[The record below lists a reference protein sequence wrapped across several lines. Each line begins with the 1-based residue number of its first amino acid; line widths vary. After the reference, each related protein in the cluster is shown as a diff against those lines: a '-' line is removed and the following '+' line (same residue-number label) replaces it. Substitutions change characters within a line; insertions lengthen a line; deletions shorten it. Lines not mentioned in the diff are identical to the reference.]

1 MLPLLDTQV
10 RLVLLNHV
18 AVRLAEAQPDE
29 LHAAGIENEQLARLR
44 QLSALD
50 LNRLATMR
58 DLTIGVSFDAAEL
71 TAGLRTVSLVNE
83 AKALEAYFIRHGAS
97 WQMMSALFKIRRKVT
112 LRRRRDCGAWRP
124 SGRFPLPDTA
134 LRERIYRAWMAI
146 EDPEPRVRYYRL
158 HQAFPSSP
166 SPFWRQW
173 RAVSRKSHE
182 RPPDSAGRHR
192 RTAARHLRPADQLPP
207 LPGPDH
213 GGVTAALMLSQAIW
227 TSEELD
233 PEVGGWFCRSQ
244 EEWTEETGLSRWE
257 QETARRAL
265 RTGGFL
271 EERRAGMPAKL
282 WFRVRPEAVGRAL
295 QAHANPVR
303 R

>member
-58 DLTIGVSFDAAEL
+58 ELTIGVTFDAAEL

-134 LRERIYRAWMAI
+134 LRERIYRAWHAI
-146 EDPEPRVRYYRL
+146 EDPDPRVRYYRL
-158 HQAFPSSP
+158 HQAFPKLP

-173 RAVSRKSHE
+173 RANSRTSHE
-182 RPPDSAGRHR
+182 RPPLDSAGHYR
-192 RTAARHLRPADQLPP
+192 RTAARRLRPADQLPP
-207 LPGPDH
+207 LSGPDH
-213 GGVTAALMLSQAIW
+213 GWRDGGADALAGH
-227 TSEELD
+227 LD
-233 PEVGGWFCRSQ
+233 Q
-244 EEWTEETGLSRWE
+244 
-257 QETARRAL
+257 
-265 RTGGFL
+265 
-271 EERRAGMPAKL
+271 
-282 WFRVRPEAVGRAL
+282 
-295 QAHANPVR
+295 
-303 R
+303 